1 MTPSEFVI
9 WFRGFVKAANT
20 FNITP
25 KQWDSIC
32 EYLEKVRLENESK
45 DWRQYTLDISNSN
58 NWTTTTITADGRN
71 DITYKTDAPTT
82 NTI

>member
-9 WFRGFVKAANT
+9 WFRGFVEAANT

-32 EYLEKVRLENESK
+32 EQLEKVRLDNEPK
-45 DWRQYTLDISNSN
+45 KWTRYTLDDSNWN
-58 NWTTTTITADGRN
+58 VNTTQKVKN
-71 DITYKTDAPTT
+71 D
-82 NTI
+82 

>member
-9 WFRGFVKAANT
+9 WFRGFVEAANT

-32 EYLEKVRLENESK
+32 EHLEKVKIDEEPKKWTR
-45 DWRQYTLDISNSN
+45 YTLDDSNWN
-58 NWTTTTITADGRN
+58 VNTTKNIKN
-71 DITYKTDAPTT
+71 D
-82 NTI
+82 